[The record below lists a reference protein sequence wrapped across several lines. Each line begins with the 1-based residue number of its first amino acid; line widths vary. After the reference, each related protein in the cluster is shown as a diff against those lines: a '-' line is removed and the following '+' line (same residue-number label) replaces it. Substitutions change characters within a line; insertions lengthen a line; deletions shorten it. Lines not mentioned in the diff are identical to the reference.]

1 LSFQIKINQI
11 SAFGIHFEEDDLIRK
26 QREEIILLTKELRSY
41 DELIVKHESETNKL
55 KNSLKRVEK
64 EKQEF
69 SSKIS
74 SLNIE
79 INQLKSELKKSND
92 EKKILETK
100 LTQKDA
106 YIQTQS
112 KKMHEFSQN
121 YEKCHVEKSNLVKLN
136 QVNQLIF
143 MI

>member
-1 LSFQIKINQI
+1 M
-11 SAFGIHFEEDDLIRK
+11 
-26 QREEIILLTKELRSY
+26 
-41 DELIVKHESETNKL
+41 
-55 KNSLKRVEK
+55 KRVEK

-112 KKMHEFSQN
+112 KKMHELSTN
-121 YEKCHVEKSNLVKLN
+121 YEKCNVEKLNLEKRN
-136 QVNQLIF
+136 QVNRLLLMIQNVYYLIIF
-143 MI
+143 I